1 MAVDVSAVPIQLS
14 GILNG
19 TGLWNRPEVYSTVLF
34 HSTQLESVD
43 SDVHSC
49 ACMLCASRRS
59 RSFVCLVCLC
69 TGALSTRLEREFRDQ
84 LVECSL
90 DVWSGA
96 HSGVSD
102 FFVSSDSIVHL
113 VLINRQ
119 AQS

>member
-1 MAVDVSAVPIQLS
+1 MAVDVSAVLTQLT

-19 TGLWNRPEVYSTVLF
+19 TGLWNSPEC
-34 HSTQLESVD
+34 TQLESAD
-43 SDVHSC
+43 SYVHSC

-96 HSGVSD
+96 HSGV
-102 FFVSSDSIVHL
+102 
-113 VLINRQ
+113 
-119 AQS
+119 